1 MAVGKKTEEVR
12 IDLSLCEANHSN
24 PALQAFLAKHRNNK
38 IPTGRRISR
47 GARPFCV

>member
-1 MAVGKKTEEVR
+1 MAVASKLEEAR
-12 IDLSLCEANHSN
+12 IDLSLCKANHSN
-24 PALQAFLAKHRNNK
+24 PTLQAFLAKHRNNK